1 MPSGRNSS
9 YRKKPLTRSKR
20 RKVRHKK
27 QRRGPVMRFRF
38 SRLILIW
45 ILSLIICFGA
55 YLLSRNL
62 HPDKD
67 VFVKPAPG
75 AEVSDSEAEN
85 ETPEQEPEQTP
96 ETQESEAPAEE
107 ASEGEGEEGGESEAD
122 QPTTN
127 KINPVPE
134 SEAKP
139 QDFLAHCAFV
149 GETNI
154 YNLGEDNL
162 LNPYSVYASE
172 TLTLENYAKEYV
184 LLNGT
189 TIRILNALN
198 QANCPIYLMFGT
210 ESLST
215 QGADQTIAHFTML
228 LGSLK
233 ATAPESTIFVMS
245 IPPVT
250 AEAEKLTEGGI
261 KNSVI
266 DEYNS
271 MLLETANQND
281 VYFVDVN
288 TALKNNDGML
298 DGHLATEDGLHLSL
312 EGGMILLNYVLTH
325 VPPEYQLPE

>member
-85 ETPEQEPEQTP
+85 ETPGQEPEQTP

-107 ASEGEGEEGGESEAD
+107 ASEGEGAEGEEGGESEAD

-127 KINPVPE
+127 KINPV
-134 SEAKP
+134 
-139 QDFLAHCAFV
+139 
-149 GETNI
+149 
-154 YNLGEDNL
+154 
-162 LNPYSVYASE
+162 
-172 TLTLENYAKEYV
+172 
-184 LLNGT
+184 
-189 TIRILNALN
+189 
-198 QANCPIYLMFGT
+198 
-210 ESLST
+210 
-215 QGADQTIAHFTML
+215 
-228 LGSLK
+228 
-233 ATAPESTIFVMS
+233 
-245 IPPVT
+245 
-250 AEAEKLTEGGI
+250 
-261 KNSVI
+261 
-266 DEYNS
+266 
-271 MLLETANQND
+271 
-281 VYFVDVN
+281 
-288 TALKNNDGML
+288 
-298 DGHLATEDGLHLSL
+298 
-312 EGGMILLNYVLTH
+312 
-325 VPPEYQLPE
+325 